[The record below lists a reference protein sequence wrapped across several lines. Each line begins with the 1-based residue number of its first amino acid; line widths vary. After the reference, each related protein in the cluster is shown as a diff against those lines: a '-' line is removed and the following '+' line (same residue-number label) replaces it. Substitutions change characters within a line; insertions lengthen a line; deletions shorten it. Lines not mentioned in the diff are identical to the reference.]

1 MNNPEQNILVDL
13 TKENLTFHQFVFP
26 IEGKSAADL
35 IDAFKRNSDLIIYQ
49 SKPSESTEYLAIGKL
64 FQFELDDKNISTLDD
79 MILNFRNN
87 VSAGE
92 TIENIP
98 LFFGYSKFPSLTKE
112 KTWKNFTE
120 NFWIIPQ
127 YLIFKSKTFHGK
139 EEKLYCVQNFLSSMP
154 NDEMKK
160 IAFAESQ
167 KFIKKIV
174 NDTLLLKKEN
184 VSIVKTS
191 DNDSSVWKQKVSDAI
206 EEIKEN
212 KLQKIVLAR
221 KVEYEISGTV
231 IWSDIFEKLN
241 SDYPDCFN
249 FLVKSGGDYF
259 FGSSP
264 ELLGKFEIDIFKT
277 EALAGSIN
285 RGSDENEDSDLALLL
300 SASRKNKKEHD
311 IVIDHLI
318 DNLNN
323 HLFNIE
329 IDETP
334 LIKRLKNIQ
343 HLQTKISGKLKDNLK
358 YFNVINSIFPT
369 PAICGIPTR
378 QTLNNLKT
386 LEAFDRGLYSGIV
399 GAFNLSG
406 EAEFYVA
413 IRSALIS
420 DNKLTAFAGCGIVE
434 ESNPDE
440 EYTETELKLQPIISL
455 FSNEN

>member
-1 MNNPEQNILVDL
+1 MNNTEQNILVDL

-26 IEGKSAADL
+26 IEGKNAADL
-35 IDAFKRNSDLIIYQ
+35 IDAFQKNSALLIYQ
-49 SKPSESTEYLAIGKL
+49 SKPSEDTEYLAIGKL
-64 FQFELDDKNISTLDD
+64 FQIDFTDDNLSKLDDLL
-79 MILNFRNN
+79 LNFRDN

-92 TIENIP
+92 TVENLP

-112 KTWKNFTE
+112 KTWDNFKE

-127 YLIFKSKTFHGK
+127 YLIFKSKAYASS
-139 EEKLYCVQNFLSSMP
+139 ENKLYCVQNFLSSTP

-160 IAFAESQ
+160 NAFKESQ
-167 KFIKKIV
+167 QFIRKIV
-174 NDTLLLKKEN
+174 NENSIKKEN
-184 VSIVKTS
+184 VSIIKTS
-191 DNDSSVWKQKVSDAI
+191 DNDSSNWKQKVSEAI
-206 EEIKEN
+206 GEIKEN

-231 IWSDIFEKLN
+231 VWSDIFENLN

-249 FLVKSGGDYF
+249 FLIKSGEDYF

-264 ELLGKFEIDIFKT
+264 ELLGKFEKDIFRT

-285 RGSDENEDSDLALLL
+285 RGSDENEDTDLALLL

-311 IVIDHLI
+311 IVIEHLR

-323 HLFNIE
+323 HLFSIE

-334 LIKRLKNIQ
+334 IIKRLKNIQ
-343 HLQTKISGKLKDNLK
+343 HLQTKISGKLKDDLK

-378 QTLNNLKT
+378 QTLNTLKT

-399 GAFNLSG
+399 GAFNLFG

-420 DNKLTAFAGCGIVE
+420 ENKLTAFAGCGIVE
-434 ESNPDE
+434 ESDPDE
-440 EYTETELKLQPIISL
+440 EYAETELKLQPIISL
-455 FSNEN
+455 FSDEN